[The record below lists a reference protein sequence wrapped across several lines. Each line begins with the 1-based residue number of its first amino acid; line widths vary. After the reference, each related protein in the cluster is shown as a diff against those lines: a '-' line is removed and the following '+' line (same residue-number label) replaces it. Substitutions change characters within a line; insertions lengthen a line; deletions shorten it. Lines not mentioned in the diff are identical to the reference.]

1 MNFRQQLYFWA
12 ITMVALSFFFGAGN
26 LTFIQ
31 SFYFV
36 CMLLPVAVLTSWL
49 FNDIL
54 VPNYLLKKQYG
65 KFTLYLV
72 YVVIISLWL
81 QMLVVIGALIL
92 IGNYDVNNLSPL
104 IRNVQI
110 LTVIIYLV
118 VFIQAFIQLLLYLQK
133 ERKSSENKEPE
144 LNRTIIFRVDRRNHQ
159 VHLDEILYV
168 ESRSDYVEI
177 QTTGDRLVTRER
189 ISKLCERL
197 PSEFIRVHRSF
208 LVNSK
213 HVTAFTMEEVQVDNY
228 SIPVGRK
235 FRGNIDLLKPT
246 DHSN

>member
-1 MNFRQQLYFWA
+1 
-12 ITMVALSFFFGAGN
+12 VLSFFFGAGN

-54 VPNYLLKKQYG
+54 VPKFLLKKRYG

-72 YVVIISLWL
+72 YVLVISLWL

-92 IGNYDVNNLSPL
+92 IGNYDVNNLGPL
-104 IRNVQI
+104 IGNVQI

-118 VFIQAFIQLLLYLQK
+118 VFIQAFIHLLFNLQK
-133 ERKSSENKEPE
+133 ERNKSSEKISDP
-144 LNRTIIFRVDRRNHQ
+144 TIVFRIDRRNHP
-159 VHLDEILYV
+159 VNLKDILYI
-168 ESRSDYVEI
+168 ESRSDYIEI

-189 ISKLCERL
+189 ISKLSERL

-208 LVNSK
+208 LVNRK
-213 HVTAFTMEEVQVDNY
+213 HITVFTMEEITIGDHT
-228 SIPVGRK
+228 IPVGRK
-235 FRGNIDLLKPT
+235 FRVNMEKLKENEPG
-246 DHSN
+246 SNV